1 MTKKMSMLARLR
13 DHLFGPRRTHEQAES
28 AQQSLDSQ
36 KDLSSYTVE
45 RQTFWLGGFGGG
57 GPR

>member
-1 MTKKMSMLARLR
+1 MTKKISKLARLR
-13 DHLFGPRRTHEQAES
+13 EYLFGPRRTHEQAEN

-45 RQTFWLGGFGGG
+45 RQAFWLGGFGGG

>member
-1 MTKKMSMLARLR
+1 MTKKISKLARVR
-13 DHLFGPRRTHEQAES
+13 DYLFGPRRTHEQAEN
-28 AQQSLDSQ
+28 AQQSLDAQ

-45 RQTFWLGGFGGG
+45 RQAFWLGGFGGG

>member
-1 MTKKMSMLARLR
+1 MTKKVSKLARLR
-13 DHLFGPRRTHEQAES
+13 DYLFGPRRTHAQTEAAQA
-28 AQQSLDSQ
+28 SLDSQ

-45 RQTFWLGGFGGG
+45 RQTSWFGGFGGG

>member
-1 MTKKMSMLARLR
+1 MTKKVSILTRVREFL
-13 DHLFGPRRTHEQAES
+13 LGTRRTHEQAEA
-28 AQQSLDSQ
+28 AQKSLDSQ

-45 RQTFWLGGFGGG
+45 RQTSWFGTFGGG

>member
-1 MTKKMSMLARLR
+1 MTKKMSKLARLR
-13 DHLFGPRRTHEQAES
+13 DYVFGPRRTHEQSEAAKES
-28 AQQSLDSQ
+28 LESTP
-36 KDLSSYTVE
+36 DLSSYTVE

>member
-1 MTKKMSMLARLR
+1 MTKKVSKLARLR
-13 DHLFGPRRTHEQAES
+13 DYLFGPRRTHEQAEN
-28 AQQSLDSQ
+28 ARQSLDSQ

-45 RQTFWLGGFGGG
+45 RQTSWFGGFGGG

>member
-1 MTKKMSMLARLR
+1 MTKKVSILARMR
-13 DHLFGPRRTHEQAES
+13 DYVFGPRRTHEQAEN

-45 RQTFWLGGFGGG
+45 RQAFWLGGFGGG